1 MTNIIKFE
9 YNGNEIEFEH
19 GDGVMINATEMA
31 RSFGKEVKHW
41 FENQGTFDFINT
53 LAAHKGISPIGK
65 IPTSLNTKELAKAY
79 PTLIHVVKGGLGKQ
93 GTWFQEDVALEFA
106 HWLSPNF
113 AIWCNDHI
121 KELLTNGHTEIN
133 RVPTKFSE
141 ALRLAA
147 EQAEIIE
154 KQNEII
160 AIQTPKAEYYD
171 SFMERESLTCLRDTA
186 KQIGI
191 GQKEFIEWLTKKRY
205 IFRNQKNQIRPYM
218 GYCDSMS
225 SGSDNYF
232 RMKDFVDKSGKKV
245 GQQVLITTKGK
256 EHFAKLIKE
265 EKVSGI
271 EELIKDAD
279 YTINGN

>member
-121 KELLTNGHTEIN
+121 KELLTKGHTEIN
-133 RVPTKFSE
+133 HIPTKFSE

-154 KQNEII
+154 RQNELI
-160 AIQTPKAEYYD
+160 AIQAPKVEYYD
-171 SFMERESLTCLRDTA
+171 SFIERGNATCFRDTA

-191 GQKEFIEWLTKKRY
+191 GQKKFIEWLINHNY
-205 IFRNQKNQIRPYM
+205 IFRNNKNQLKPYIH
-218 GYCDSMS
+218 YTPK
-225 SGSDNYF
+225 YF
-232 RMKDFVDKSGKKV
+232 IIKDFVNQNGEKAGTQTLITAEGKAYFKRELDKEEDKSLE
-245 GQQVLITTKGK
+245 VL
-256 EHFAKLIKE
+256 
-265 EKVSGI
+265 VNN
-271 EELIKDAD
+271 AD
-279 YTINGN
+279 YTI